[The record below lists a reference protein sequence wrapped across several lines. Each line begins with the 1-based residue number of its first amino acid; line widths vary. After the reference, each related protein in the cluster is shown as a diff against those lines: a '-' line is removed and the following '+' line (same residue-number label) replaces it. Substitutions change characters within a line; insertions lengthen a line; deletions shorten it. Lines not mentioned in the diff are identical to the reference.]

1 MNSTCR
7 RSNPLSHIVFMWN
20 LSLLYGI
27 YKSII
32 VTERGELMIDQDHIY
47 TTDQVA
53 KLLQVHPQ
61 TVKRWLRAGELRG
74 ALLANRTGWR
84 VLGSD
89 LQAFWDARLN
99 NSAASVSPQSLKT
112 ESER

>member
-1 MNSTCR
+1 VIN
-7 RSNPLSHIVFMWN
+7 
-20 LSLLYGI
+20 
-27 YKSII
+27 
-32 VTERGELMIDQDHIY
+32 QDFIY
-47 TTDQVA
+47 TTEQVA

-74 ALLANRTGWR
+74 ALLADRTGWR

-99 NSAASVSPQSLKT
+99 DAGTTAETANSENGA
-112 ESER
+112 